1 MRTNS
6 KPISFADFLANPR
19 TKVTRTEKFLQR
31 VNDLIDFSFTAKIH
45 EQIHAVADG
54 RTPYDAL
61 KLFKIMLLQQWFGL
75 SDAYVEEMVYDRNS
89 FQDFLGLTASDSIPD
104 ESTIGRFR
112 KALVDKKLDVLFFE
126 EVLRQ
131 IEEKG
136 LRIDHGKSVD
146 AMIVEVPKGR
156 KKEDGGSSRDAEASF
171 TKKNNRTYHGYKGH
185 NATDTKGDFVL
196 KTHTSTAKDH
206 DSIHMNKVLDGDESA
221 VFADSAYQNK
231 ADKQKFRKDGRFYG
245 VIEKAKRNHPLSGSQ
260 KAKNRKL
267 SSVRCR
273 TEHPFADIRIRML
286 FKGRYRGLR
295 KNAWHWRMVNAAYN
309 LKRLVGKFFT
319 AQKQAVVWCS

>member
-6 KPISFADFLANPR
+6 QSLSFADFVINPR
-19 TKVTRTEKFLQR
+19 TKVTRTEKFLQN
-31 VNDLIDFSFTAKIH
+31 VLALIDFSFTAKIH
-45 EQIHAVADG
+45 EQIHTASDG

-61 KLFKIMLLQQWFGL
+61 RLFKIMLLQEWFGL
-75 SDAYVEEMVYDRNS
+75 SDAVAEEMIYDRKS
-89 FQDFLGLTASDSIPD
+89 FQDFLGLVANDSIPD

-112 KALVDKKLDVLFFE
+112 KALVDKKLDIEFFQ

-131 IEEKG
+131 IEAKG
-136 LRIDHGKSVD
+136 LRVDHGKSVD
-146 AMIVEVPKGR
+146 AMISEVPKGR
-156 KKEDGGSSRDAEASF
+156 KKEDGTSSRDTEASF

-185 NATDTKGDFVL
+185 NATDTMGNFIL

-206 DSIHMNKVLDGDESA
+206 DSIHMDKVLDGDEKS

-231 ADKQKFRKDGRFYG
+231 AVKQEFRKQGRFYG

-260 KAKNRKL
+260 KAKNHKL
-267 SSVRCR
+267 STVRCR
-273 TEHPFADIRIRML
+273 TEHPFAEIRIRMK
-286 FKGRYRGLR
+286 FEARYRGLR
-295 KNAWHWRMVNAAYN
+295 KNEWHWRMVTAAYN

-319 AQKQAVVWCS
+319 AQKQAVVWST

>member
-1 MRTNS
+1 M
-6 KPISFADFLANPR
+6 SFADFVINPR

-31 VNDLIDFSFTAKIH
+31 VNALIDFSFTAKIH
-45 EQIHAVADG
+45 ERIHTAPDG

-61 KLFKIMLLQQWFGL
+61 RLFRIMLLQEWFGF
-75 SDAYVEEMVYDRNS
+75 SDAVAEEMIYDRKS
-89 FQDFLGLTASDSIPD
+89 FQEFLGLVANDSIPD

-112 KALVDKKLDVLFFE
+112 KALVDKKLDTEFFE

-131 IEEKG
+131 IEAKG

-156 KKEDGGSSRDAEASF
+156 KKKDGGNSRDAEASF
-171 TKKNNRTYHGYKGH
+171 TKKNNRSYHGYKGH
-185 NATDTKGDFVL
+185 NATDTMGDFIL
-196 KTHTSTAKDH
+196 KTYTSTAKDH
-206 DSIHMNKVLDGDESA
+206 DSIHMKKVLDGDEKS

-231 ADKQKFRKDGRFYG
+231 ADKQEFRKKGKFYG

-260 KAKNRKL
+260 KAKNHKI

-273 TEHPFADIRIRML
+273 TEHPFAEIRIRMG
-286 FKGRYRGLR
+286 FKARYRGLR
-295 KNAWHWRMVNAAYN
+295 KNEWHWRMATAAYN